1 MSNLFRNPDNL
12 VDVVRQILSGETI
25 KEEVEL
31 DESKYDLY
39 HRDFSS
45 AMQHAYKMAKKNYG
59 ITIDPKEIDDK
70 VATGPRKPSEG
81 KTNKYRLKGDK
92 GAIQV
97 QVYNKGGSK
106 PFELNMYKEEVEFE
120 EYLEEGV
127 NDPAI
132 FKAVFLAGGPG
143 SGKSFIVGKT
153 GLVNIGMKLVNS
165 DDEFERRLKNAGLD
179 KSNPD
184 DIFSPQ
190 GQALRGKAKKT
201 TANKQ
206 DMYIKGRLGLVID
219 GTGKDSAKMIRQ
231 QKDLEKMGYDTAMIF
246 VDTDLETALVRNQ
259 ERDRKLPDDE
269 VKKMHREVQAN
280 KGKFKSAFGKNFTI
294 VDNTDQGSKAANLK
308 LAERETLVAY
318 KKMVKFA
325 KSAPTKQTAKN
336 WIENEKSRRGIKEE
350 AELDEFHVKI
360 PGEKETMGIVREKM
374 PQVAASDYPEF
385 FEYLKEHGA
394 KLSKK
399 KISAQDLKPIQKEFA
414 KVGVE
419 KEIGRLGG
427 KPKPLISSSDRY
439 IIDGHHR
446 WLAVLNTT
454 PKEKMEVIEVN
465 MPMKKLLALTVAF
478 PKTTFKDKNNKTV
491 SRPKL

>member
-1 MSNLFRNPDNL
+1 MSNLFRNPDGL

-31 DESKYDLY
+31 DEAPLAKRSHRAFGYELY
-39 HRDFSS
+39 HKDFSS

-59 ITIDPKEIDDK
+59 ITVDPKEIDDK

-106 PFELNMYKEEVEFE
+106 PFELNMYKEEVELD

-165 DDEFERRLKNAGLD
+165 DDDFERRLKNAGLD
-179 KSNPD
+179 AGNPD

-206 DMYIKGRLGLVID
+206 DMYIKGRLGLVLD
-219 GTGKDSAKMIRQ
+219 GTGKDYDKIKKVRDQ
-231 QKDLEKMGYDTAMIF
+231 LVRIGYDTAMIF
-246 VDTDLETALVRNQ
+246 VNTNLETSLERN
-259 ERDRKLPDDE
+259 RMRARSLPDAE
-269 VKKMHREVQAN
+269 VEKMWKGVQDN
-280 KGKFKSAFGKNFTI
+280 LGKFQKLFGANFTI
-294 VDNTDQGSKAANLK
+294 VDNSEGADTPGATNA
-308 LAERETLVAY
+308 AY

-325 KSAPTKQTAKN
+325 KQPPKSRAAKN
-336 WIENEKSRRGIKEE
+336 WIANEKSRRGIKEA
-350 AELDEFHVKI
+350 AELDEFHVKT
-360 PGEKETMGIVREKM
+360 PSEKETMGIVRNKM

-385 FEYLKEHGA
+385 FEYLKENGA
-394 KLSKK
+394 KLVKK
-399 KISAQDLKPIQKEFA
+399 KFQQK
-414 KVGVE
+414 
-419 KEIGRLGG
+419 
-427 KPKPLISSSDRY
+427 
-439 IIDGHHR
+439 
-446 WLAVLNTT
+446 T
-454 PKEKMEVIEVN
+454 
-465 MPMKKLLALTVAF
+465 
-478 PKTTFKDKNNKTV
+478 
-491 SRPKL
+491 